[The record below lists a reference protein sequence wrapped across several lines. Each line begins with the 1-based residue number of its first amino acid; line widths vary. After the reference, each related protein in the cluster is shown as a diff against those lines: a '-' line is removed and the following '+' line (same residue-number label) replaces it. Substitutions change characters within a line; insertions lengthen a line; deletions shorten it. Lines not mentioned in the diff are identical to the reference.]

1 MAAENNWG
9 GYRQPSNPAP
19 VSLPGALSSR
29 TDGGAI
35 DGMQPRQNTQAPRYM
50 PGLGYGKGG
59 ENMAIQESAPLAGSD
74 IPQVPAPIPLSAPDR
89 YPGIPSTD
97 GMAFDS
103 STRGPEA
110 VQIPNMAVSPSHT
123 MRTIAQ
129 YDPTGE
135 TELIFRALSDRGF

>member
-1 MAAENNWG
+1 MADNNWG

-29 TDGGAI
+29 TDGGPI
-35 DGMQPRQNTQAPRYM
+35 DGMQPANTQPARYM

-59 ENMAIQESAPLAGSD
+59 ENMANQQAEPLAGN
-74 IPQVPAPIPLSAPDR
+74 PVPNVPAPIPLSAPDR

-110 VQIPNMAVSPSHT
+110 VQIPNIAVSPSHT
-123 MRTIAQ
+123 IKTLAQ

-135 TELIFRALSDRGF
+135 VELIYRALADRGL